1 MQNKKRHLLQ
11 LILKKILQKFKI
23 REKAVVLM
31 EEEVRKYMELED
43 GKSDLSF
50 VETSSNVLKRKSNET
65 KQEI

>member
-11 LILKKILQKFKI
+11 RKLKKILQKFKI

-50 VETSSNVLKRKSNET
+50 VETSNVLKRKSNET

>member
-31 EEEVRKYMELED
+31 EAEVRKYMELED
-43 GKSDLSF
+43 GNLSCH
-50 VETSSNVLKRKSNET
+50 VPVD
-65 KQEI
+65 

>member
-50 VETSSNVLKRKSNET
+50 VETSNVLKRKSNET

>member
-1 MQNKKRHLLQ
+1 MQNKKQHLLQ
-11 LILKKILQKFKI
+11 LILKKILQKFKT

-50 VETSSNVLKRKSNET
+50 VETSNVLKRKSNET

>member
-11 LILKKILQKFKI
+11 RKLKKILQKFKI

-50 VETSSNVLKRKSNET
+50 VETSDVLKRKSNET